1 VTRGFE
7 YVGMSCKKSGGLLL
21 CNDRRGE
28 ETTGPIPL
36 RTQRAGAPTR
46 RKIFL
51 RNYGKQKNDSEHL
64 TQTKQ
69 RKTLKKNLICVIL
82 NTVAQAA
89 NFDTI
94 GGNYYVQI

>member
-1 VTRGFE
+1 MNVITDWKNLRRLYDEINCRCKLNIFQGARVKSLCQMFAASFYGITE
-7 YVGMSCKKSGGLLL
+7 NKKS
-21 CNDRRGE
+21 
-28 ETTGPIPL
+28 
-36 RTQRAGAPTR
+36 
-46 RKIFL
+46 
-51 RNYGKQKNDSEHL
+51 DSEHL

-69 RKTLKKNLICVIL
+69 RKTLKKNLICAIL

>member
-1 VTRGFE
+1 MVRTCQHFILELSFKWIGWCQIFATGFYGITE
-7 YVGMSCKKSGGLLL
+7 NKKS
-21 CNDRRGE
+21 
-28 ETTGPIPL
+28 
-36 RTQRAGAPTR
+36 
-46 RKIFL
+46 
-51 RNYGKQKNDSEHL
+51 DSEHL

-69 RKTLKKNLICVIL
+69 RKTLKKNLIYAIL

>member
-1 VTRGFE
+1 MYQEFA
-7 YVGMSCKKSGGLLL
+7 
-21 CNDRRGE
+21 
-28 ETTGPIPL
+28 
-36 RTQRAGAPTR
+36 AG
-46 RKIFL
+46 IFSAHTITHSTSE
-51 RNYGKQKNDSEHL
+51 SEHL

-69 RKTLKKNLICVIL
+69 RKTLKKNLICAIL

>member
-1 VTRGFE
+1 MGT
-7 YVGMSCKKSGGLLL
+7 
-21 CNDRRGE
+21 
-28 ETTGPIPL
+28 ETTSASYR
-36 RTQRAGAPTR
+36 RTQTHESQNFPTQLLES
-46 RKIFL
+46 KET
-51 RNYGKQKNDSEHL
+51 GSEYL

-69 RKTLKKNLICVIL
+69 RKTLKKNLICAIL

>member
-1 VTRGFE
+1 MMKRMCDLYADGNLRFIVTIVRCRFLCITE
-7 YVGMSCKKSGGLLL
+7 NKKSA
-21 CNDRRGE
+21 N
-28 ETTGPIPL
+28 
-36 RTQRAGAPTR
+36 
-46 RKIFL
+46 
-51 RNYGKQKNDSEHL
+51 EHL

-69 RKTLKKNLICVIL
+69 RKTLKKNLICAIL

>member
-1 VTRGFE
+1 MHAHTLTRLLSESAPRDAKRFYGITE
-7 YVGMSCKKSGGLLL
+7 NKKS
-21 CNDRRGE
+21 
-28 ETTGPIPL
+28 
-36 RTQRAGAPTR
+36 
-46 RKIFL
+46 
-51 RNYGKQKNDSEHL
+51 DSEHL

-69 RKTLKKNLICVIL
+69 RKTLKKNLICAIL